1 MPVFAYRGLIPG
13 GKHAHGLVDADSARS
28 AWQTLRTRGIYPTS
42 IAPDAA
48 PAGRALPLADLAC
61 ATRQLA
67 SLAAAGLPVTEA
79 LAATADLSSAATA
92 RALTLVAGRVRE
104 GSALADAL
112 GGEAGRF
119 PELYRAAVRSG
130 EASGDLA
137 GTLAQ
142 LADHLDAALAR
153 RRRLATALTY
163 PAIVATTTGGV
174 LVFLVAWVLPQVR
187 TLLVDA
193 GTRLPWPTRMALAVS
208 DTIAVTWW
216 LLPLAAAGLAML
228 LWRVAGRG
236 VTARE
241 LGLVAALP
249 VVGPLVGDAAVAR
262 ATHALGMLLQAGVPL
277 DAALPLAAAAAG
289 PLLAAPLATIG
300 AEVRDGG
307 TLTQALVRAGRFPPL
322 VTRLVATGERT
333 GALGASLLQAAL
345 LLDGEVARR
354 IERLTSWLEPALV
367 IVTGSLVL
375 AVVTAILVPIL
386 QLDPTGGR

>member
-13 GKHAHGLVDADSARS
+13 GRSAHGLVDADSARS

-48 PAGRALPLADLAC
+48 VVGRALPLSDLAC

-67 SLAAAGLPVTEA
+67 SLLAAGLPLTDA
-79 LAATADLSSAATA
+79 LAATAELSSAATA

-112 GGEAGRF
+112 GGDAGRF
-119 PELYRAAVRSG
+119 PELYRASVRSG

-137 GTLAQ
+137 GTLTR

-163 PAIVATTTGGV
+163 PAIVATTTCGV

-193 GTRLPWPTRMALAVS
+193 GARLPWPTRVALAAS
-208 DTIAVTWW
+208 DVVAATWW
-216 LLPLAAAGLAML
+216 LLPLGAGGLAAV

-236 VTARE
+236 ATARE
-241 LGLVAALP
+241 LRLVAALP
-249 VVGPLVGDAAVAR
+249 VAGPLVREAAVAR
-262 ATHALGMLLQAGVPL
+262 AMHALGMLLQAGIAL
-277 DAALPLAAAAAG
+277 DAAMPLAAEAAG
-289 PLLAAPLATIG
+289 PLLAPALSTVG
-300 AEVRDGG
+300 AEIRDGG
-307 TLTQALVRAGRFPPL
+307 ALTRALVRAGPFPPL
-322 VTRLVATGERT
+322 VVRLVATGERT
-333 GALGASLLQAAL
+333 GTLAASLLQAAL
-345 LLDGEVARR
+345 LLEREVARR
-354 IERLTSWLEPALV
+354 IERLTAWLEPALV
-367 IVTGSLVL
+367 VVTGALVL
-375 AVVTAILVPIL
+375 AVVAAILVPIL
-386 QLDPTGGR
+386 NLDPTGGR

>member
-1 MPVFAYRGLIPG
+1 MPVFAYRGLVPG

-42 IAPDAA
+42 IAPDAT
-48 PAGRALPLADLAC
+48 PAGRTLPLADLAC

-67 SLAAAGLPVTEA
+67 SLLAAGVPVTEA
-79 LAATADLSSAATA
+79 LAATADLSPAATA
-92 RALTLVAGRVRE
+92 RALTVVAGRVRE

-112 GGEAGRF
+112 GGDGARF

-130 EASGDLA
+130 EATGDLA
-137 GTLAQ
+137 GTLAR

-153 RRRLATALTY
+153 RRRLAAALTY

-187 TLLVDA
+187 SVLVDA
-193 GTRLPWPTRMALAVS
+193 GARLPWPTRMALAVS
-208 DTIAVTWW
+208 DVLAATWW
-216 LLPLAAAGLAML
+216 VLPLVAGGLAAL
-228 LWRVAGRG
+228 LWRLAGRG
-236 VTARE
+236 ATARE

-249 VVGPLVGDAAVAR
+249 VAGPLVGDAAVAR
-262 ATHALGMLLQAGVPL
+262 ATHALGMLLQAGIPL
-277 DAALPLAAAAAG
+277 DAALPLAAEAAG
-289 PLLAAPLATIG
+289 PLLAAPLAAVG

-307 TLTQALVRAGRFPPL
+307 TVTQALVRAGGFPPL

-333 GALGASLLQAAL
+333 GALGASLLQAARL
-345 LLDGEVARR
+345 LEGEVARR
-354 IERLTSWLEPALV
+354 IERLTAWLEPALV